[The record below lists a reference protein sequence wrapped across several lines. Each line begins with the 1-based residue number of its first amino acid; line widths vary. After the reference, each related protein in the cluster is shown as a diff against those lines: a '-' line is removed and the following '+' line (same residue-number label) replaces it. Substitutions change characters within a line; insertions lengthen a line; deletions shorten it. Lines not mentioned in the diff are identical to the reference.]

1 MHTEV
6 EPIVTRL
13 QQDVPAAEARIDDA
27 MIALLSLTTSVVAAR
42 RDTAGVP
49 AAKGHAM
56 IQRLAKAQMSLVD
69 ISGEVFRV
77 HGDLVTIGRETAGY
91 DIHEDCPLQE
101 LAVVPLHAVA

>member
-27 MIALLSLTTSVVAAR
+27 MIALLSLTTSGVAAR

-49 AAKGHAM
+49 AAKGHGM
-56 IQRLAKAQMSLVD
+56 IQRTDKAQKARVD
-69 ISGEVFRV
+69 IRGEVFSV
-77 HGDLVTIGRETAGY
+77 QGGLVRIGRETAGH
-91 DIHEDCPLQE
+91 DLPQASPPQE
-101 LAVVPLHAVA
+101 TADG

>member
-56 IQRLAKAQMSLVD
+56 IQRLAKAQMSLPAP
-69 ISGEVFRV
+69 G
-77 HGDLVTIGRETAGY
+77 IGGRAAPRRCLTRFDWG
-91 DIHEDCPLQE
+91 PL
-101 LAVVPLHAVA
+101 L